1 MAHLKKQPTWFVK
14 DGKRRK
20 AFFTVEARELI
31 ADGWKEEGA
40 KAEPAPPSKP
50 LPEILVEAG
59 TDAFDDD
66 SIKESIG
73 ERLEE
78 MTKAELIGWAAENG
92 GTDIN
97 PYSTKA
103 VIFAK
108 CKELEA
114 AVEAGDTAEEEVEE
128 EAEE

>member
-14 DGKRRK
+14 NGERRK

-31 ADGWKEEGA
+31 TNGWKEEGA

-66 SIKESIG
+66 SVKDSIG
-73 ERLEE
+73 EMLEE
-78 MTKAELIGWAAENG
+78 MTKAELIEWAAENG
-92 GTDIN
+92 STDIN
-97 PYSTKA
+97 PYSTKS

-114 AVEAGDTAEEEVEE
+114 QL
-128 EAEE
+128 EAEEGLKDD

>member
-14 DGKRRK
+14 DGERRK

-40 KAEPAPPSKP
+40 KAEPAPRSKP

-66 SIKESIG
+66 SVKESLG
-73 ERLEE
+73 EMLEE
-78 MTKAELIGWAAENG
+78 MTKAELIEWAAENG
-92 GTDIN
+92 STDIN
-97 PYSTKA
+97 PYSTKP
-103 VIFAK
+103 VICAK

-114 AVEAGDTAEEEVEE
+114 ELEAEAGLEDD
-128 EAEE
+128 

>member
-14 DGKRRK
+14 DGERRK

-66 SIKESIG
+66 SVKESIG
-73 ERLEE
+73 EMLEE
-78 MTKAELIGWAAENG
+78 MTKAELLEWAAEKG
-92 GTDIN
+92 EELN
-97 PYSTKA
+97 PYVTKS
-103 VIFAK
+103 VIFEK
-108 CKELEA
+108 CKEIEA
-114 AVEAGDTAEEEVEE
+114 QL
-128 EAEE
+128 EAEEGLEE